1 MVDQPR
7 GDRSAR
13 LDAPHDDP
21 VPSAGQTPEG
31 GSGRRQNQTESAATR
46 RRSQRARH
54 ISRRRVLKILSGLGV
69 SSAVFRRALAAEVQ
83 AAGAVTPEMI
93 QQAEWIA
100 GLELK
105 PEDRESTARGLSRA
119 LAGFKRL
126 RGVKLDN
133 GVAPAL
139 LFNPMPGQPLP
150 DSNSRGQAR
159 LIEAPAPQRPATDDD
174 LAFLPVT
181 ALGALVRTRQ
191 VTSLELTK
199 LYLNRLRRFDP
210 VLKCVITYT
219 EELALRQA
227 ERADQ
232 EIAAGH
238 YRGPLHGIPWG
249 AKDLIAWPG
258 YKTTWGATPFKD
270 QVIDTKATVA
280 ARLEEAGAV
289 LVAKLSLGALA
300 EGDRW
305 FGNMTRNPWNV
316 REGSSG
322 SSAGS
327 ACATAAGLVGFALGS
342 ETMGS
347 IVSPCGR
354 CGATGLRPTF
364 GRVSRYGCMTL
375 TWSLDKI
382 GPIARTVEDC
392 AIVLAAI
399 HGFDGLDATAVDR
412 PFDWPSR
419 RDLRSLRVGYV
430 ENSTPVAERKELS
443 VLTDLGVKLVPIKM
457 PSKYPVSALTV
468 ILDTEAA
475 AVFDELTRQ
484 DITQDLNSWPETFRQ
499 GQFVPAIEY
508 LRANRIRTLVMREMD
523 EIMSEV
529 DLYVGGRD
537 LTVTNLTGHPTV
549 IVPNGM
555 RARDGVETPSSLTFT
570 GRLFGEAELLAV
582 AHAYQRAT
590 DFHLARPPMEKALA
604 AETEDSKTP

>member
-7 GDRSAR
+7 GSAAANGDALLGEVSSSIREEPRSA
-13 LDAPHDDP
+13 L
-21 VPSAGQTPEG
+21 S
-31 GSGRRQNQTESAATR
+31 
-46 RRSQRARH
+46 RH
-54 ISRRRVLKILSGLGV
+54 IPRRRVLKILAGLGV
-69 SSAVFRRALAAEVQ
+69 GSAVFRRALAAEVE
-83 AAGAVTPEMI
+83 GATSVTSEMV

-100 GLELK
+100 GIELK
-105 PEDRESTARGLSRA
+105 PEDRTSTARGLTRA
-119 LAGFKRL
+119 LKNFGQIRA
-126 RGVKLDN
+126 VKLDN
-133 GVAPAL
+133 SVAPAL
-139 LFNPMPGQPLP
+139 LFNPATAQALP
-150 DSNSRGQAR
+150 ASNSRGQLR
-159 LIEAPAPQRPATDDD
+159 LVETPAPQRPTTDDD

-181 ALGALVRTRQ
+181 ALAALVRTRQ

-199 LYLNRLRRFDP
+199 LYLSRLRRFDP

-227 ERADQ
+227 EQADR

-289 LVAKLSLGALA
+289 LVAKLALGALA
-300 EGDRW
+300 QGDQW
-305 FGNMTRNPWNV
+305 FGKMTRNPWDV

-342 ETMGS
+342 ETLGS
-347 IVSPCGR
+347 IIAPCGR

-375 TWSLDKI
+375 TWSMDKI

-392 AIVLAAI
+392 AIVLSVI

-412 PFDWPSR
+412 PFDWPSH
-419 RDLRSLRVGYV
+419 RDLRSLRVGYI
-430 ENSTPVAERKELS
+430 EDNTPVDERKELRA
-443 VLTDLGVKLVPIKM
+443 LTELGVKLVPIKL
-457 PSKYPVSALTV
+457 PSKYPVNALTV
-468 ILDTEAA
+468 ILDTEATT
-475 AVFDELTRQ
+475 VFDELARQ
-484 DITQDLNSWPETFRQ
+484 RITEDLNTWPSTFRQ
-499 GQFVPAIEY
+499 GQFVPAVEY
-508 LRANRIRTLVMREMD
+508 LRANRIRTLVMQEM
-523 EIMSEV
+523 EELMSQV

-537 LTVTNLTGHPTV
+537 LTLANLTGHPTV
-549 IVPNGM
+549 SVPNGM
-555 RARDGVETPSSLTFT
+555 RTRNGIDKPTALTFT

-590 DFHLARPPMEKALA
+590 DFHLARPPIEKALA
-604 AETEDSKTP
+604 EDKADPDKA